1 MGRRRKSRSIKPK
14 LERVGERLRDPGPD
28 EGGRYSPSPLMLQHG
43 HVVEVAPK
51 ELRSTPDSSFPKR
64 IATQRM
70 IDRYRVQGII
80 TMAQWKAANRLW
92 TIWRATG
99 LDPKMCANYSPD
111 IVSGGGST
119 DGRMIGRSDGVAEYV
134 NAMGKV
140 SRVAIPCLVHV
151 VIIDGSASDWARIKG
166 HSIRLSAGIGVA
178 FLRAALD
185 ELVAHFGY

>member
-1 MGRRRKSRSIKPK
+1 MGRRRKSKSIKPE
-14 LERVGERLRDPGPD
+14 LERGGERLRDPGPD
-28 EGGRYSPSPLMLQHG
+28 EGGRYSPSPWHLQHG
-43 HVVEVAPK
+43 HLVEVAPK

-70 IDRYRVQGII
+70 IDRYRAQGII

-92 TIWRATG
+92 SLWRATG

-140 SRVAIPCLVHV
+140 SRAAIPCLVHV
-151 VIIDGSASDWARIKG
+151 VIIDGSASDWARLKG

-185 ELVAHFGY
+185 ELAAHFGY